1 MLKTDYNSVTQWYQ
15 HTLSILLIVV
25 IVIVVKVG
33 MGADSGGVIYN
44 KEKRT
49 LYSMLRKIP
58 FKHLKKQSL
67 WCHISMKCRVG
78 AVESCSSS
86 TSIPLLYGSFEKEGV
101 PCTKN
106 SLPFKK

>member
-1 MLKTDYNSVTQWYQ
+1 
-15 HTLSILLIVV
+15 
-25 IVIVVKVG
+25 

-106 SLPFKK
+106 SLPFKNECCISSVKDSWDFFWTFMNMPAVN